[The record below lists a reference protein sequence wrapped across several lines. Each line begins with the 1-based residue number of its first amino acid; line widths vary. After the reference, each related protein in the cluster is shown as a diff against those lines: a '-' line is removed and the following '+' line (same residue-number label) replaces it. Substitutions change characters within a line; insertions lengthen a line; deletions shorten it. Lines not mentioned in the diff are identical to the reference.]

1 MPPARDRPDAGEK
14 EPYPTMRPSERWVRF
29 ADRHRTLILTACAAV
44 ALAGSIGAV
53 RLYTDLRPD
62 IAELLPSTSKS
73 AVDLEQVTERVG
85 GFAEQTVILSGADS
99 LTMQLFADDLAERL
113 EASPKDLVRWVE
125 YRVDEIA
132 DFYRPRLL
140 LFPEKAELEGLRDV
154 LAARIAWERASRE
167 GTATGAAP
175 DVEGL
180 IARLGGER
188 KELLGRFRDGYT
200 MGDVPVPGKP
210 GEKMTILAMI
220 VRLGSTPGDYGKVA
234 ALDQLVRKT
243 VKELDPKKYAP
254 ALEVSYGGY
263 VTSTVMEHDALAED
277 LVWATL
283 LVILAVA
290 ASVAVYNRTWK
301 AVPLVGIPLLGGT
314 FATFGIAELAVGHL
328 NSNTAFLGSIVV
340 GNGIN
345 VGLILFARYL
355 EERRHGAGPLPAME
369 TAVRTTWLATLTA
382 ALAAGVSYASL
393 LSTDFRGFNQ
403 FGLIG
408 GLGMALSWLFSYVM
422 TPPLVLAWE
431 RRSPI
436 PRAGQRPSRPIF
448 TLAVSRLVERA
459 PRFTTLVA
467 VLLSIASVG
476 FVARFARDPL
486 EYDFRN
492 LRDASAMHTGG
503 PGWWDARVDDLFGE
517 HLTPTALLARD
528 EAQAREIARRIEA
541 HRRATPAST
550 FGSVV
555 SIDGLVPAGQEEKLP
570 VVREIR
576 ALATREN
583 LSFLPPNR
591 RMAVEAVLPP
601 EDLRPFG
608 AADLP
613 DVLRR
618 QLTEIDG
625 RVGTPVLV
633 YPSGKI
639 DVWNGRDV
647 LRFTEELRALDLP
660 TDAPV
665 ASSLLVFSDV
675 LHAIQADGPRA
686 TLLSLGGVV
695 LLVLV
700 AFGLGR
706 RSVRSLADAGW
717 VLASLA
723 VGVLWFGG
731 LAGAFHLRLNML
743 NFIALPITFG
753 IGVDYATNVFQ
764 RRRVDHARSISDI
777 VRTTGGAVALCSLT
791 TVLGYAS
798 LLIARNQALFSFGIL
813 SVLGEV
819 TCLAAALVAL
829 PAVLR
834 WLERCRERPGGD
846 AAPGETESERLRAA
860 R

>member
-1 MPPARDRPDAGEK
+1 
-14 EPYPTMRPSERWVRF
+14 MRPSERWVRF
-29 ADRHRTLILTACAAV
+29 ADRHRTVILAVCAV
-44 ALAGSIGAV
+44 LALAGGVGAV
-53 RLYTDLRPD
+53 RLYSDLRPD
-62 IAELLPSTSKS
+62 LSELLPATSKS
-73 AVDLEQVTERVG
+73 AVDLENVTSRVG
-85 GFAEQTVILSGADS
+85 GFAEQTVILSGADAVT
-99 LTMQLFADDLAERL
+99 LQLFADDLAEKL
-113 EASPKDLVRWVE
+113 DAAPKDLVRWVE

-140 LFPEKAELEGLRDV
+140 LFPEKAELEQLRDV
-154 LAARIAWERASRE
+154 LARRIAWEQASRE
-167 GTATGAAP
+167 GKAEGAAP

-180 IARLGGER
+180 IAKLGGDR

-200 MGDVPVPGKP
+200 MGQVPVPGKP

-220 VRLGSTPGDYGKVA
+220 VRLGSAPGDYGKVA
-234 ALDQLVRKT
+234 ALNDLVRKT

-254 ALEVSYGGY
+254 ALEVTYGGY

-283 LVILAVA
+283 LVVLAVA
-290 ASVAVYNRTWK
+290 AAVAIYNRTWK
-301 AVPLVGIPLLGGT
+301 AVPAVGIPLLAGVL
-314 FATFGIAELAVGHL
+314 ATFGVAELAVGHL

-355 EERRHGAGPLPAME
+355 EERRHGVGPIPAMQ
-369 TAVRTTWLATLTA
+369 TAVATTWLATLTA

-408 GLGMALSWLFSYVM
+408 GVGMALSWLFSYVM

-436 PRAGQRPSRPIF
+436 TRDGQRPSRPIF
-448 TLAVSRLVERA
+448 TLALSHLVERA
-459 PRFTTLVA
+459 PRVTTLAA
-467 VLLSIASVG
+467 VLLSAVSVF
-476 FVARFARDPL
+476 FVAHFAKDAL

-492 LRDASAMHTGG
+492 LRDASAMEKGG

-517 HLTPTALLARD
+517 HLTPTALLAKD

-541 HRRATPAST
+541 HRRATPAT
-550 FGSVV
+550 TIGSVV
-555 SIDGLVPAGQEEKLP
+555 SIEAFVPPGQEEKLP

-583 LSFLPPNR
+583 LSFLAPDR

-601 EDLRPFG
+601 ADLRPFG
-608 AADLP
+608 ATDLP

-618 QLTEIDG
+618 QLTEMDG

-647 LRFTEELRALDLP
+647 LRFTEELRALGLP
-660 TDAPV
+660 ADAPV
-665 ASSLLVFSDV
+665 ASSLLVFADV
-675 LHAIQADGPRA
+675 LYAIQADGPRA
-686 TLLSLGGVV
+686 TLLSLVGVV
-695 LLVLV
+695 LLVVV
-700 AFGLGR
+700 AFGIGK

-717 VLASLA
+717 VLAALA
-723 VGVLWFGG
+723 VGVLWFVG
-731 LAGAFHLRLNML
+731 LAGALHLRLNML

-753 IGVDYATNVFQ
+753 IGVDYATNIFQ

-791 TVLGYAS
+791 TIIGYAS
-798 LLIARNQALFSFGIL
+798 LLVARNQALFSFGL
-813 SVLGEV
+813 LAVLGELA
-819 TCLAAALVAL
+819 CLAAALVAL

-834 WLERCRERPGGD
+834 WRERSFERPGAD
-846 AAPGETESERLRAA
+846 AGRGAEPGESGVDLRAA